1 MNRGTSKKEII
12 ALINKIRK
20 TIPGVAIRSSVITGF
35 PTETEKEFRELFD
48 FIKEVKFE
56 RLGAFVYSR
65 EEGTKAYRMKGQL
78 PGKVKQERFNEIMQL
93 QQGIS
98 REANRKFLGKKLE
111 VLIDSKEGS
120 SYLGR
125 TQYDAPDVD
134 GQVYISSNKALKTGD
149 FVKAVIT
156 DTLEYDLVGE
166 VKS

>member
-1 MNRGTSKKEII
+1 
-12 ALINKIRK
+12 
-20 TIPGVAIRSSVITGF
+20 
-35 PTETEKEFRELFD
+35 
-48 FIKEVKFE
+48 
-56 RLGAFVYSR
+56 
-65 EEGTKAYRMKGQL
+65 MKGQISD
-78 PGKVKQERFNEIMQL
+78 KVKQERFNEIMQL

-111 VLIDSKEGS
+111 VLIDLKEGS

>member
-1 MNRGTSKKEII
+1 MNRGTTKKEII

-20 TIPGVAIRSSVITGF
+20 TIPDVTIRSSVITGF
-35 PTETEKEFRELFD
+35 PTETKKEFRELFD
-48 FIKEVKFE
+48 FIREIKFE

-65 EEGTKAYRMKGQL
+65 EEGTKAYSMKGQL
-78 PGKVKQERFNEIMQL
+78 SDKVKQERFNEIMQL

-98 REANRKFLGKKLE
+98 KEINRKFLGKKLE

-125 TQYDAPDVD
+125 TQYDAPEVD
-134 GQVYISSNKALKTGD
+134 GQVYINSNKVLKTGD
-149 FVKAVIT
+149 FVKVVIT
-156 DTLEYDLVGE
+156 DTMEYDLVGE